1 MKQEEGEKEG
11 KRKGRLS
18 ITARFPQTESPSS
31 SFKFWSNL
39 RKRERERARVTRVY
53 TDAHKSWSLVDRTCI
68 MDRCFCRERGLRLP
82 QERENY

>member
-18 ITARFPQTESPSS
+18 ITARFPHTESPSS

-39 RKRERERARVTRVY
+39 RKRE
-53 TDAHKSWSLVDRTCI
+53 D
-68 MDRCFCRERGLRLP
+68 FGRGR
-82 QERENY
+82 RENRLVRKTEYRDVL